1 MMEDCKMECMKENN
15 VKIITDI
22 SFYKN
27 WFDENCKDLII
38 EQNH

>member
-1 MMEDCKMECMKENN
+1 MIEDCKMESMRYNN
-15 VKIITDI
+15 IKIITDS